1 MVDVKNIM
9 NTDCTYKALITPE
22 NHAIH
27 RIDEVPQNGLVYCL
41 IDYTRGIIKDS
52 YTSHVWQLL

>member
-9 NTDCTYKALITPE
+9 NTNCMCKAPITPE
-22 NHAIH
+22 SHTIH
-27 RIDEVPQNGLVYCL
+27 RVDEVPQNGLVYCL
-41 IDYTRGIIKDS
+41 AGRAKGIIKDS

>member
-1 MVDVKNIM
+1 M
-9 NTDCTYKALITPE
+9 NTDCTRKALITPE

-41 IDYTRGIIKDS
+41 IGYARGIIKDS